1 MDLTQ
6 SKKPVEMHTKNA
18 PERKEQLW
26 RDKHVQESEPHAK
39 PMRWVRP
46 KVVVNAMV
54 TAVVRLQVKQKQ
66 MVSPTVRVTH
76 TVRGSG

>member
-1 MDLTQ
+1 MHLTQ
-6 SKKPVEMHTKNA
+6 SKKPVEMHKKNA
-18 PERKEQLW
+18 LERKEQLW
-26 RDKHVQESEPHAK
+26 RDNQVQESEPHAK

-54 TAVVRLQVKQKQ
+54 TAVVSSKVKQKH
-66 MVSPTVRVTH
+66 MVSPTVRVKH